1 VVLLPSHPIT
11 DALPVGVAKARG
23 EHLELFEHV
32 HDDRTMMAAA
42 NKFKTLGLALWVLS
56 LFACIAHAQNQ
67 VLGEIRFVGASKL
80 EKTSGVWID
89 GQYVGYLGELKED
102 KKILL
107 LPGKHEVS
115 VRQSGYT
122 DFRTSVLVEPKK
134 RLTLH
139 VKMDRD
145 PRVQFPNVTSEIK
158 LQVTPDRAAVFVD
171 GGFVGTVREFT
182 GVGRAML
189 LSPGKHR
196 IKITLP
202 GYQTFETETNL
213 LPNQRFKIETEL
225 VKGSITET
233 DPLVKKE

>member
-1 VVLLPSHPIT
+1 LLGFRKRLAVSRKLNI
-11 DALPVGVAKARG
+11 V
-23 EHLELFEHV
+23 HLASLGFLLF
-32 HDDRTMMAAA
+32 
-42 NKFKTLGLALWVLS
+42 LGGL
-56 LFACIAHAQNQ
+56 AHAQNQ
-67 VLGEIRFVGASKL
+67 ILGEIRFVGASKV

-89 GQYVGYLGELKED
+89 GQYVGYLGELKDD

-107 LPGKHEVS
+107 LPGKHEIS

-122 DFRTSVLVEPKK
+122 DFTQSVVVEPKK
-134 RLTLH
+134 RLVLH
-139 VKMDRD
+139 VKMERD

-171 GGFVGTVREFT
+171 GGFVGTVREFS
-182 GVGRAML
+182 GVGKAML
-189 LSPGKHR
+189 VSPGKHR

-213 LPNQRFKIETEL
+213 LPNQKFKIETEL